1 MTDLQVQAKVKEV
14 IDDMRL
20 RLPYYVTI
28 EQDTDNKELLSVT
41 GITDRNGTDIGDG
54 YIEINIQS
62 LGVNNQYWLDTGAFE
77 IQ

>member
-1 MTDLQVQAKVKEV
+1 
-14 IDDMRL
+14 MRL